1 MTRRVVLFSLLVA
14 LFGGLPLRLA
24 AAEPGAFPFKPGDR
38 VLFLGDSITEQYQ
51 YSTYIELY
59 LTTRWPHG
67 KMAFYNA
74 GISGDTAWGGAGG
87 GAPKFAAHVL
97 AEKPSIVTIDFGM
110 NDGGY
115 GNFDEGREK
124 RFLENTDKMLA
135 AAKKAGVRVVLI
147 SPNAVEVRGH
157 AGLATYLD
165 TQQKF
170 YAPLK
175 DLAAK
180 FDVPF
185 VDQYAV
191 TRKVLEKI
199 NQDEAKVKPFPDGI
213 HTSPAGGLLMAHTI
227 LKGAHAPA
235 RISNF
240 EYDAADQ
247 SVTVDNCE
255 IDQPEFKA
263 GRLTFDRHDKAIP
276 MPLMKEWRE
285 LLPYVDRL
293 KDLNELRLKVTGVN
307 AGAYEL
313 TIDGKSV
320 ATYTAGELAAGV
332 NVANAEKGPIHDQGM
347 AVFKAIQ
354 DKNDVVHKRF
364 RGVVMFDTRQMPDWL
379 GVSQEVAR
387 EHKREELA
395 KRDNQIA
402 EKQSEVYK
410 LAAPVKRRWE
420 LKPAN

>member
-1 MTRRVVLFSLLVA
+1 MTRRATFALVLALLS
-14 LFGGLPLRLA
+14 GGLCPRLA
-24 AAEPGAFPFKPGDR
+24 AAEPGTFPFKPGDR

-51 YSTYIELY
+51 YSTDIELY
-59 LTTRWPHG
+59 LTTRWPDG

-87 GAPKFAAHVL
+87 GAPKFSAHVL
-97 AEKPSIVTIDFGM
+97 AEKPSVVTIDFGM

-115 GNFDEGREK
+115 GQFDEGREK
-124 RFLENTDKMLA
+124 RFLENTEKMLA

-157 AGLATYLD
+157 PGLATYLD
-165 TQQKF
+165 TQKKF

-199 NQDEAKVKPFPDGI
+199 NQDGAKVKPFPDGI

-227 LKGAHAPA
+227 LKGVHAPA

-240 EYDAADQ
+240 EIDAGNGAL
-247 SVTVDNCE
+247 TIDNCE
-255 IDQPEFKA
+255 IDSPKHSSDHV
-263 GRLTFDRHDKAIP
+263 GFDRFDKAIP
-276 MPLMKEWRE
+276 VPFMKEWRE

-293 KDLNELRLKVTGVN
+293 KDLNELGLKVASLK

-313 TIDGKSV
+313 TIDGKPV
-320 ATYTAGELAAGV
+320 ATYTADELASGV
-332 NVANAEKGPIHDQGM
+332 NVAIAEKGPLHEQGM
-347 AVFKAIQ
+347 KVFHAIQ
-354 DKNDVVHKRF
+354 DKNDIVHKRF
-364 RGVVMFDTRQMPDWL
+364 RGVVMFDARQMPDWL
-379 GVSQEVAR
+379 GVSPEVAR
-387 EHKREELA
+387 ERKREELA
-395 KRDNQIA
+395 KRDGQIA
-402 EKQSEVYK
+402 TKQAEVYK
-410 LAAPVKRRWE
+410 IAAPVKRHWE
-420 LKPAN
+420 LKRAE